1 MYSCIKGLQWYGGKI
16 EVIDDGKII
25 IVWEPESGELGDSS
39 AVSPSHKT
47 AKTWHFLFGKNGLW
61 QFVSKLLEIQN
72 VYLSVC
78 FEIKLSLHYEQA
90 LPTLEGS
97 SLSNAS

>member
-1 MYSCIKGLQWYGGKI
+1 MYSCIKGLQWSGGTI
-16 EVIDDGKII
+16 EVIDDWKII
-25 IVWEPESGELGDSS
+25 IVWEPEIGELGDSS
-39 AVSPSHKT
+39 A
-47 AKTWHFLFGKNGLW
+47 KTWHFLFWKNGLW